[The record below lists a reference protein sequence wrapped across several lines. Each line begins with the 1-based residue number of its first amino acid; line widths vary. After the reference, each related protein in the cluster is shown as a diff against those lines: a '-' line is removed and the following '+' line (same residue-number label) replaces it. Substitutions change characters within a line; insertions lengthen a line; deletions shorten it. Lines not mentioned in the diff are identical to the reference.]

1 MKYLIKQNGLYAT
14 IEGAAVTFSSI
25 ITKSTKFDTEEE
37 ALLAAKNSID
47 DSRESYEI
55 ISLTAKEYFNLISM

>member
-14 IEGAAVTFSSI
+14 IEGTAVTFSSI
-25 ITKSTKFDTEEE
+25 ITKSTKFDTEKE
-37 ALLAAKNSID
+37 ALIAAENNIND
-47 DSRESYEI
+47 LTEPYEI